1 MNDCVYLFRSRHGD
15 LYCCLVTLSLGQFDC
30 FSPAR
35 LTLPRPHNL
44 SVAFSIWSRD
54 DDTSNHA
61 PVHRCDD
68 ALSPLLFSNV
78 FTSLTYI
85 GTRTV
90 LLHERG
96 ALSSLLYL
104 HYGAVRSASSH
115 VGLKDHAEQSLC
127 PVHLN
132 PLSIQHSGSRI
143 DVSRSMIQVRLL
155 DSSGLHLKAAIP

>member
-1 MNDCVYLFRSRHGD
+1 MTVSIYSDHGMAICIAA
-15 LYCCLVTLSLGQFDC
+15 LSPCLLASLTA
-30 FSPAR
+30 SR

-104 HYGAVRSASSH
+104 HYGAVRSAGSH

-132 PLSIQHSGSRI
+132 PLSIQHLGSRI
-143 DVSRSMIQVRLL
+143 DVSRSIIQIRLL